1 MGKKIKLDPNKVKM
15 GIKRTPAGSE
25 VPAVRETDTA
35 AMPPLSPK
43 FYDLR
48 SGTPLPLDE
57 LKGRIS
63 GNFQRRDKLAAETL
77 IDLFFISANK
87 EHYGLEGQ
95 FEQWIQDNFTVHRTT
110 VYRMIKVVDVLM
122 EYSEGKFNDALTG
135 NLDQTLEFIEKAV
148 NTVGMTK
155 LVSISQVVEEK
166 RDEMIE
172 HVMAGEI
179 KTADEIDQLNKGY
192 KKEMAAVKEKPLK
205 VEATAEVILD
215 DQEEDIDNNVLIVK
229 EQGIYTATIYRNGD
243 LWAKS
248 SEDIDKNGKLDTLI
262 LTVDPQLKNDVI
274 HAIVGKVLSML
285 EKNSGKVFK
294 E

>member
-1 MGKKIKLDPNKVKM
+1 MATTKVDKGKIS
-15 GIKRTPAGSE
+15 GIGLRKPAAAAIVPAAGSTE
-25 VPAVRETDTA
+25 VSQLNHR
-35 AMPPLSPK
+35 
-43 FYDLR
+43 FYNVR
-48 SGTPLPLDE
+48 SGAPISLDE
-57 LKGRIS
+57 LKVRIS

-87 EHYGLEGQ
+87 SYYGLEGQ

-122 EYSEGKFNDALTG
+122 EYSEGKFNNALTG
-135 NLDQTLEFIEKAV
+135 NLDQTLEFIENAV

-155 LVSISQVVEEK
+155 LISISQVVEEK

-179 KTADEIDQLNKGY
+179 KTADEIDKLNKEY
-192 KKEMAAVKEKPLK
+192 KKEMAAGKEKPLK
-205 VEATAEVILD
+205 VEATAEVIPD
-215 DQEEDIDNNVLIVK
+215 EEEAVDQRVMFKKAKGKFEVIVY
-229 EQGIYTATIYRNGD
+229 QNGE
-243 LWAKS
+243 LWADNS
-248 SEDIDKNGKLDTLI
+248 LL

-274 HAIVGKVLSML
+274 HSVTENIISEL